1 MSSPDAD
8 PVIEALWAKV
18 LHAWNEDDRHKA
30 FLAYCREANVLD
42 EAARRYRG
50 VVDGS
55 ERGIEATPEV
65 VEEAKKRLSAV
76 AVVAVATLQAD
87 RTEPGAPGM
96 HRTVRF
102 VGYLVFVLIMALLAY
117 ALSPALRG
125 D

>member
-1 MSSPDAD
+1 
-8 PVIEALWAKV
+8 
-18 LHAWNEDDRHKA
+18 
-30 FLAYCREANVLD
+30 
-42 EAARRYRG
+42 
-50 VVDGS
+50 
-55 ERGIEATPEV
+55 
-65 VEEAKKRLSAV
+65 V